1 MRQAHPAEQMP
12 SRLELLAGSVLGFLV
27 LLALCIV
34 IPGMA

>member
-12 SRLELLAGSVLGFLV
+12 SRLELLVGSVLGFVV
-27 LLALCIV
+27 LLGLCVV